1 MRVKITRCDVLHNIL
16 KQQTSKFMIKH
27 IVLWKLKV
35 PKTGSNKRET
45 AQQIKQKLEA
55 LNGHIPGMLKLEVGI
70 DFSQTDASFD
80 VVLYSEFDSR
90 EALAAYHHHPLHL
103 AVAPFIGAAREQRV
117 LVDYEIQN

>member
-1 MRVKITRCDVLHNIL
+1 
-16 KQQTSKFMIKH
+16 MIKH
-27 IVLWKLKV
+27 IVMWKLKAEADSAH
-35 PKTGSNKRET
+35 KSTN
-45 AQQIKQKLEA
+45 AQSVKQKLEA

-103 AVAPFIGAAREQRV
+103 AVAPFIGAVREQRV
-117 LVDYEIQN
+117 LVDYET